1 MPIDL
6 IIPFGILF
14 IIVFYLMY
22 SRATFEKK
30 IVDLY
35 EEKYENWKKN
45 SSTSETVESK
55 ELMGLIFKTGYK
67 VDIELLDEKFKDRVL
82 RGKFDLKVLE
92 VNKNSDEK

>member
-35 EEKYENWKKN
+35 EEKYENLCFVDFEN
-45 SSTSETVESK
+45 SLHTTVV
-55 ELMGLIFKTGYK
+55 INT
-67 VDIELLDEKFKDRVL
+67 I
-82 RGKFDLKVLE
+82 
-92 VNKNSDEK
+92 